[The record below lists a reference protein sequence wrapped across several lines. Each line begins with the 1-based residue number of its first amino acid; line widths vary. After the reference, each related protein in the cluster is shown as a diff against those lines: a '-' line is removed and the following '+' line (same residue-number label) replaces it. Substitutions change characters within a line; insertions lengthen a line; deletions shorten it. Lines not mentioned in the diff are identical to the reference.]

1 MIITTH
7 SYEILSNLGIRAEEL
22 VTLRPSAEGTVVEN
36 GCEDKVVTAMLD
48 AGLSAADAAM
58 AETKVANVD
67 DLGNVEL

>member
-1 MIITTH
+1 M
-7 SYEILSNLGIRAEEL
+7 
-22 VTLRPSAEGTVVEN
+22 EN
-36 GCEDKVVTAMLD
+36 GCEDRVVTAMLD

>member
-1 MIITTH
+1 MIL
-7 SYEILSNLGIRAEEL
+7 EIGRRGESLCCGVVEDRCKDVYIKSKAI
-22 VTLRPSAEGTVVEN
+22 VVEN
-36 GCEDKVVTAMLD
+36 GCEDRAVTAMLD